1 MSTSLP
7 KMPRNTAH
15 AHCCV
20 QFKWDQK
27 LKAFLSHRA
36 NKYKFNG
43 LKNLV
48 LEERSMCTVLQNRH
62 YLKIYSMCCFNR
74 DCSQFEFLTCDE
86 SNKRKLVQVTNQNP
100 SASEVKTCWRSQCPI
115 YVRPQYALPV
125 STSTVSSFW
134 KNIQFPSIH
143 FLLLQFVCIHNVY
156 WCLDILSSSHKSG
169 DFLL

>member
-1 MSTSLP
+1 M
-7 KMPRNTAH
+7 
-15 AHCCV
+15 
-20 QFKWDQK
+20 
-27 LKAFLSHRA
+27 KAFLSHRA

-48 LEERSMCTVLQNRH
+48 LQEKSMCTVLQNRH
-62 YLKIYSMCCFNR
+62 YLKICSMCCFNR

-125 STSTVSSFW
+125 STSTVSSFG
-134 KNIQFPSIH
+134 KIFS
-143 FLLLQFVCIHNVY
+143 FLPFTFYCSNLSVYTMCIGAST
-156 WCLDILSSSHKSG
+156 SSVALINQEIFYCKITREGCTEFSA
-169 DFLL
+169 